1 MSEADHDDH
10 EGVDLSNHN
19 AEFLRSLL
27 PDGGR
32 SNANAFK
39 FVRVG
44 ELEIHAP
51 EFRVEGLVEMDCLGL
66 IFGDPAS
73 GKTFVS
79 ADLGLCVATGTP
91 FHGRQVKQG
100 NVFYIA
106 GEGHNGLARRFAA
119 WAAARGVSIKDAPF
133 YKSTR
138 GAQFLDA
145 DSAETVT
152 REVQALADENGDPA
166 LIIIDTLARNFG
178 PGDENSTKDMGAFV
192 AAVDDLRACFPG
204 CVVLIVHHSGHADK
218 GRARGAMAL
227 KGALD
232 FEFQAKKEGDVVTL
246 ENTKMKDAEPPRPMT
261 FELRNVDLG
270 NGAGSAALHLIDN
283 VPVTEKAKQPSKL
296 ETLARRTFIDAA
308 TSHAID
314 GEGGA
319 ILVSLE
325 DWRAAFYARH
335 PGDNQGTKRR
345 EFNRARTELAASGK
359 VIVDSDL
366 YQWNEPS
373 IGMLIS
379 AQRKSGTS
387 GTKRDNLPES
397 PGAEAA

>member
-1 MSEADHDDH
+1 MSEADH
-10 EGVDLSNHN
+10 EGIDFAECD

-32 SNANAFK
+32 GKANAFK

-44 ELEIHAP
+44 DLEIRPP
-51 EFRVEGLVEMDCLGL
+51 EFRIEGLIEMDCLGL
-66 IFGDPAS
+66 IFGDPGS
-73 GKTFVS
+73 CKTFV
-79 ADLGLCVATGTP
+79 AGDLGLCVATGAA
-91 FHGRQVKQG
+91 FHGRRVKQG
-100 NVFYIA
+100 SVFYIA

-119 WAAARGVSIKDAPF
+119 WAIARDVSIKDAPF

-145 DSAETVT
+145 ESAETVT
-152 REVQALADENGDPA
+152 QEVQALADQNGDPA

-232 FEFQAKKEGDVVTL
+232 FEFQVKKEGGVIAL
-246 ENTKMKDAEPPRPMT
+246 ENTKMKDAEPPQPMT

-270 NGAGSAALHLIDN
+270 NGAGSAALHLIDSM
-283 VPVTEKAKQPSKL
+283 PATETAKRISKL
-296 ETLARRTFIDAA
+296 EALARRTFIEAA
-308 TSHAID
+308 ASHGINGD
-314 GEGGA
+314 GGA

-325 DWRAAFYARH
+325 DWRGAFYARH
-335 PGDNQGTKRR
+335 PGDNQDTKRKA
-345 EFNRARTELAASGK
+345 FNRARTELAASGK
-359 VIVDSDL
+359 VAVDSDL
-366 YQWNEPS
+366 YQWNEPA
-373 IGMLIS
+373 IGMLIN

-387 GTKRDNLPES
+387 ETKRDNLPEC